1 MRTLVALMAAATVSR
16 CAEGPSIEDVRT
28 RLSTYHVGKS
38 VDQLV
43 LGFGPHAATHTLSDG
58 SKMLEWKLSLL
69 STITDSRS
77 NARSVLRRMESGSS
91 NL

>member
-1 MRTLVALMAAATVSR
+1 MRTLVALMAAAAVSR
-16 CAEGPSIEDVRT
+16 CAESPSIEDVRH
-28 RLSTYHVGKS
+28 LSCREECG
-38 VDQLV
+38 QLV
-43 LGFGPHAATHTLSDG
+43 LGFGPPAATHTLSDG
-58 SKMLEWKLSLL
+58 SKMLEWKLNPL